1 MSVRRGGANPYDQR
15 GNGQGGYGGNS
26 GYEQIDD
33 YNPTGHEMA
42 SLTQNQGGYAVN
54 IFDEISQVNR
64 GIDTIDQ
71 NLNQLKML
79 QQRSL
84 DEADSSG
91 ASNTS
96 RQLNGLS
103 ADTMA
108 QYRTLTDQV
117 RKIKSSPDA
126 QQPKFR
132 AQVGNVDRRLK
143 SAIQAYQQ
151 VESQYRKRTQD
162 QMARQYRIVRPDASE
177 DEVRAA
183 VEDQTGGQVFQQALM
198 QSNRRGQAQAVLS
211 AVQDRHA
218 QLQKIEQQLMELAQL
233 FQDLDTLVI
242 QQDVAVM
249 NIEQKAEETV
259 ENLDKGNEEVG
270 TAIKSARGARK
281 KKWIC
286 FGIVVTLIVIVAVA
300 VAVYVLNQQKNK
312 PAAKRWLTDD
322 VVFPRAEAGLV
333 ASRLFS
339 RSALEEGKR
348 SIESLDIAAL
358 AKRVPQV
365 LYDSKVPAKLGN
377 VFVEVE

>member
-1 MSVRRGGANPYDQR
+1 
-15 GNGQGGYGGNS
+15 
-26 GYEQIDD
+26 
-33 YNPTGHEMA
+33 MA
-42 SLTQNQGGYAVN
+42 SLTQNQGGFAGN

-91 ASNTS
+91 SSNTS
-96 RQLNGLS
+96 RQLNDLS

-117 RKIKSSPDA
+117 RQIKSNREA
-126 QQPKFR
+126 QQPKYR

-143 SAIQAYQQ
+143 QAIQAYQQ

-286 FGIVVTLIVIVAVA
+286 FGIVVTIIVIIAIAVA
-300 VAVYVLNQQKNK
+300 IYVVTNQKK
-312 PAAKRWLTDD
+312 SAPAKRWLVDD
-322 VVFPRAEAGLV
+322 VVFARAAESGLV
-333 ASRLFS
+333 ASRSFAKS
-339 RSALEEGKR
+339 VLEEHKR
-348 SIESLDIAAL
+348 SIENLDIGAI
-358 AKRVPQV
+358 AKRIPRAFG
-365 LYDSKVPAKLGN
+365 DK
-377 VFVEVE
+377 

>member
-1 MSVRRGGANPYDQR
+1 MSYGGRSNPYDQR
-15 GNGQGGYGGNS
+15 GNGPAGYGGGNS

-33 YNPTGHEMA
+33 YNNTGHEMA
-42 SLTQNQGGYAVN
+42 SLTQNQGGFATN

-64 GIDTIDQ
+64 GIDAIDQ

-117 RKIKSSPDA
+117 RKIKSNPEA

-143 SAIQAYQQ
+143 QAIQSYQQ

-270 TAIKSARGARK
+270 MAIKSAKGARK

-286 FGIVVTLIVIVAVA
+286 FGIVVTLIVIIAIAVA
-300 VAVYVLNQQKNK
+300 IYVVTNK
-312 PAAKRWLTDD
+312 KSDPAPAPAAAPAAAAKRWLLDD
-322 VVFPRAEAGLV
+322 IVLPRAESGLV
-333 ASRLFS
+333 ASRSFAKS
-339 RSALEEGKR
+339 VLEAHER
-348 SIESLDIAAL
+348 SIESIDLDAI
-358 AKRVPQV
+358 AKRIP
-365 LYDSKVPAKLGN
+365 D
-377 VFVEVE
+377 VFGDKA